1 MAPRWNIAVK
11 ATLVLLIATAL
22 VFGDAERFSDKAMG
36 ARAVAYPL
44 LCAMPALAWWLARRR
59 RPGLAYPH
67 VADALVTLSFVVDL
81 GGNALDLFDRLTW
94 FDDAAH
100 FTNWFILG
108 LALGFTLRPTRPAW
122 EVVWLVTG
130 AGAVA
135 AILWELAEY
144 QSFVQKVESLGIY
157 RDTMGDLCLG
167 TSGALV
173 AGLIVVTARQAG
185 RHRRPNPQVVR
196 ISGGG

>member
-1 MAPRWNIAVK
+1 MARRSNIAVK
-11 ATLVLLIATAL
+11 ALLVGLIAIAL
-22 VFGDAERFSDKAMG
+22 VFGESDRFNDKAMG
-36 ARAVAYPL
+36 ARAIAYPL
-44 LCAMPALAWWLARRR
+44 LCAIPGAVWWFAHRR
-59 RPGLAYPH
+59 RPELAYPY

-81 GGNALDLFDRLTW
+81 GGNALDLFDRLVW

-108 LALGFTLRPTRPAW
+108 LALCVTLRHTRPAW

-144 QSFVQKVESLGIY
+144 QSFVQKIESLGIY

-173 AGLIVVTARQAG
+173 AGLLVVGARAINA
-185 RHRRPNPQVVR
+185 RSQV
-196 ISGGG
+196 GGELNR

>member
-1 MAPRWNIAVK
+1 MARRLNIAVK
-11 ATLVLLIATAL
+11 VVLVALIITSL

-36 ARAVAYPL
+36 ARAIAYPL
-44 LCAMPALAWWLARRR
+44 LCAIPGFAWWLLHR
-59 RPGLAYPH
+59 RPSGLAYPH

-81 GGNALDLFDRLTW
+81 GGNALNLFDRLVW

-108 LALGFTLRPTRPAW
+108 LALGVTLGRVRPAW
-122 EVVWLVTG
+122 ELVWLVTG

-167 TSGALV
+167 TAGALV
-173 AGLIVVTARQAG
+173 AGLLVVGSRRWHPITSAG
-185 RHRRPNPQVVR
+185 
-196 ISGGG
+196 S

>member
-1 MAPRWNIAVK
+1 MAPRFNIAIK
-11 ATLVLLIATAL
+11 ALLVVLIATSL

-44 LCAMPALAWWLARRR
+44 MCALPALAWWIGRRR
-59 RPGLAYPH
+59 RPGLTYPH
-67 VADALVTLSFVVDL
+67 LADALVTTAFVVDL
-81 GGNALDLFDRLTW
+81 GGNALDLFDELTW

-108 LALGFTLRPTRPAW
+108 LALGVTLRRTRPPW
-122 EVVWLVTG
+122 EVVWMVTG

-144 QSFVQKVESLGIY
+144 QSFVQKVEQLGLY
-157 RDTMGDLCLG
+157 RDTIGDLCLG
-167 TSGALV
+167 TSGALI
-173 AGLIVVTARQAG
+173 AGLLVIGARRASA
-185 RHRRPNPQVVR
+185 VR
-196 ISGGG
+196 SEAH